1 MIDEAHERSLH
12 TDILL
17 GLLKK
22 VQRRRPELR
31 VIIASATL
39 QAEKLAD
46 FFYTAVNRKDT
57 ERQPALL
64 SVEGRNY
71 DVQVSFKLTHL
82 LLIKT
87 AWNTPDWSR
96 ASLFSIK
103 LLKAPRT
110 A

>member
-46 FFYTAVNRKDT
+46 FFYAALNRKDT
-57 ERQPALL
+57 EHQPALL

-71 DVQVSFKLTHL
+71 DVQVCSVPKAIVKRHPDSLVF
-82 LLIKT
+82 
-87 AWNTPDWSR
+87 PDWYLTGSMMCD
-96 ASLFSIK
+96 AQYKEVS
-103 LLKAPRT
+103 
-110 A
+110 